1 MILNKRVGV
10 LLNLVHNDFK
20 KYLTSVFKSGGYNLT
35 PEQFLLMDALWDDG
49 IQSQQ
54 TLADTMF
61 KDKNSIVKLIDGLEK
76 RGYVKRITD
85 KNDRR
90 QNLIKLT
97 NHGIVLKDD
106 VTRLAMDAVNTIIK
120 DIEKEKLDIFIQV
133 LEAMTFNVRGNK
145 NTYLDIKNNKDI

>member
-1 MILNKRVGV
+1 MILNKQVGV

-20 KYLTSVFKSGGYNLT
+20 KYLTSVFKTGGYNLT
-35 PEQFLLMDALWDDG
+35 PEQFLLMDALWDNG

-76 RGYVKRITD
+76 RGYVKRVTD

-97 NHGIVLKDD
+97 NHGVLLKED
-106 VTRLAMDAVNTIIK
+106 VTRLAVDAVNTIVKGI
-120 DIEKEKLDIFIQV
+120 DIENINVFIKV
-133 LEAMTFNVRGNK
+133 LEAMTFNIRGNK
-145 NTYLDIKNNKDI
+145 DTYLNEE

>member
-1 MILNKRVGV
+1 MILNKQVGV

-20 KYLTSVFKSGGYNLT
+20 KHLTSVFKSGGYNLT

-54 TLADTMF
+54 TLADSMF

-76 RGYVKRITD
+76 RAYVKRVTD

-106 VTRLAMDAVNTIIK
+106 VTRLAMDAVNTIVK

-145 NTYLDIKNNKDI
+145 DTYLE

>member
-1 MILNKRVGV
+1 MILNKQVGV

-20 KYLTSVFKSGGYNLT
+20 KHLTSVFKTGGYNLT
-35 PEQFLLMDALWDDG
+35 PEQFLLMDALWDNG

-76 RGYVKRITD
+76 RGYVKRVTD
-85 KNDRR
+85 KHDRR

-97 NHGIVLKDD
+97 NHGVLLKED
-106 VTRLAMDAVNTIIK
+106 VTRLAINAVNTIVKGIDIK
-120 DIEKEKLDIFIQV
+120 DINVFIKV
-133 LEAMTFNVRGNK
+133 LEAMTFNIRGNK
-145 NTYLDIKNNKDI
+145 DTYLNEEE